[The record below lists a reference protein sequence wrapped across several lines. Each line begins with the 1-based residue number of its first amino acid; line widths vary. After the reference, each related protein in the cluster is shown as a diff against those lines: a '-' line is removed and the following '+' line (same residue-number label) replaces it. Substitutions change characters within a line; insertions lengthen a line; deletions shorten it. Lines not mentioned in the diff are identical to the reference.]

1 MAITNNTRSEIM
13 KVVIAPEPG
22 GPEALQIIER
32 DTPTPTGKELLVA
45 VKAAG
50 VNRPDIMQRMGGY
63 PPPPGA
69 SDVLGLEIAGEV
81 IAAGDNASRFSVGD
95 RVFGLVASGG
105 YAQYAVIDERNALL
119 APAGADWTTLGGIPE
134 TYFTVWTNMIQRGQ
148 LKEGEWV
155 FIHGGSS
162 GIGTTAI
169 QIAKAHGA
177 RVAITAGSA
186 EKCQK
191 CLDLGADVAINYKEQ
206 EFVEA
211 LQKATDGHGFD
222 LCLDMVGG
230 DYVNRNL
237 EAAAPGG
244 RLVQIALQAGPEATI
259 NVWQIMAKKLWFT
272 GSTLRARSVEEKAEI
287 AVELERS
294 LMPLWEKGECL
305 PVIDSV
311 YLFEQVVDAHRRMD
325 APHIGKV
332 ILSMEEGA

>member
-22 GPEALQIIER
+22 GPEALQIVEM
-32 DTPTPTGKELLVA
+32 DTPTPTGRELLVA

-50 VNRPDIMQRMGGY
+50 VNRPDVMQRMGGY

-81 IAAGDNASRFSVGD
+81 IATGDNASRFSVGD

-105 YAQYAVIDERNALL
+105 YAEYAVIDERNALL
-119 APAGADWTTLGGIPE
+119 APAGADWATLGGIPE

-155 FIHGGSS
+155 LIHGGSS

-169 QIAKAHGA
+169 QIAKARGA

-191 CLDLGADVAINYKEQ
+191 CLDLGADVAINYKDE
-206 EFVEA
+206 EFVGA
-211 LQKATDGHGFD
+211 LQQATNGHGFD

-287 AVELERS
+287 AAELERS
-294 LMPLWEKGECL
+294 LMPLWEKGQCL

-311 YLFEQVVDAHRRMD
+311 YPFEQVVEAHRRMD